1 MIYHLCKRLLVKNYG
16 GMVAHNPLPQKNMFF
31 EGGGWASEQ
40 SKLGKLPKIC
50 RGVKTKKGGRGQSI
64 LIRTGGD
71 LSIEKIRSY
80 RVQN

>member
-1 MIYHLCKRLLVKNYG
+1 
-16 GMVAHNPLPQKNMFF
+16 MFF